1 MSINPEKDNIELE
14 NTEQELAQ
22 EPAEK
27 STIFAAPTVKEDKA
41 KKANKKR
48 TILISAVIAVVLA
61 AAITAVALFVP
72 TLNDDTSSTK
82 DTGISLVNYN
92 TDDVEKVS
100 VKNPNGEFSYY
111 SKVENTELDG
121 QSMRY
126 VYWHISSV
134 AERLADS
141 DKVQA
146 LVFDATA
153 LKAVRKMGENNGA
166 YGLENPR
173 YTIEV
178 APRDNAFTG
187 YTIYV
192 GNQSPDKNGAY
203 VMLSESNEVYL
214 VDNANLEEFAKVPTD
229 FANTKA
235 VEAVTQNKD
244 NAAYFENGS
253 LASCDYMILNNPTF
267 SSPLHIVPN
276 DIEGS
281 KTYVY
286 FKIEKPVSR
295 FADHAN
301 ELLDIAVNGLVGD
314 GVYVFN
320 PTDADIK
327 KYKLDNPEATLEIKI
342 GGDLISLKASKYENE
357 YYALIDQNKEA
368 IYKVYYNSLLFAEN
382 SMSHYF
388 NKFLTM
394 EMLANL
400 SNITISIPNATYSF
414 DITYYEALEDG
425 QDFDIM
431 FNGSELN
438 QTAFQNYY
446 QVFLGLDV
454 LDYSTHQ
461 IKSDAAYTF
470 KMKHHDKKIPDTE
483 LKLYKHTDQRYIAT
497 VNGEQMGLVSS
508 TAYNKLTSYLEKL
521 VNGEEVPKS

>member
-1 MSINPEKDNIELE
+1 MSINPEKDNLE
-14 NTEQELAQ
+14 PENNAQDVAQ
-22 EPAEK
+22 EITEE

-41 KKANKKR
+41 KKTNKKR
-48 TILISAVIAVVLA
+48 TILISTVIAVVLA
-61 AAITAVALFVP
+61 AAITAVAIFVP
-72 TLNDDTSSTK
+72 TLNDDASSSL
-82 DTGISLVNYN
+82 DSGISLTSYN

-100 VKNPNGEFSYY
+100 VKNPSGDFGYY
-111 SKVENTELDG
+111 SKVETTEMDS
-121 QSMRY
+121 QSVRY
-126 VYWHISSV
+126 VYWYIDSV
-134 AERLADS
+134 AERLANS
-141 DKVQA
+141 DKIKA

-173 YTIEV
+173 YTVEV
-178 APRDNAFTG
+178 SPRDSAFAG

-192 GNQSPDKNGAY
+192 GNESPDKNGAY
-203 VMLSESNEVYL
+203 VMLSSSNDVYL

-229 FANTKA
+229 FADTKA

-253 LASCDYMILNNPTF
+253 LATCDYMILNNPTF

-276 DIEGS
+276 DIDGS

-295 FADHAN
+295 FADRAN
-301 ELLDIAVNGLVGD
+301 ELLDIAANGLVGD

-320 PTDADIK
+320 PSDADIK

-342 GGDLISLKASKYENE
+342 GGDLIKLKASKVDED

-368 IYKVYYNSLLFAEN
+368 IYKVYYNSLLFAQN
-382 SMSHYF
+382 SMSYYF

-400 SNITISIPNATYSF
+400 SNISISSNGTTYNF
-414 DITYYEALEDG
+414 DIIYYENLEDG
-425 QDFDIM
+425 EDFDIM
-431 FNGSELN
+431 FNGQELN

-461 IKSDAAYTF
+461 IKSDAVYTF

-521 VNGEEVPKS
+521 INGEEVPKS